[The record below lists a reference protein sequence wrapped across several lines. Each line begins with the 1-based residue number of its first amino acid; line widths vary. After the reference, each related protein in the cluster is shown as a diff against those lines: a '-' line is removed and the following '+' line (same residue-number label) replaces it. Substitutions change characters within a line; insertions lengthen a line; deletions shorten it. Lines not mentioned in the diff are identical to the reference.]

1 MTYAMRIHI
10 STQTPI
16 RKSVCSEQTVAC
28 NCCFATSIICLH
40 LRVICCVSLSG
51 VTDMGLLKS
60 LGVSCIVALG
70 QSSRKLTA
78 LEAVRLCICS
88 FSLLTGGVG
97 RSQRIDF
104 LPHMFVYLNFHLYL
118 LIETHT
124 ASSLRTSGLVSEA
137 GSEL

>member
-1 MTYAMRIHI
+1 
-10 STQTPI
+10 
-16 RKSVCSEQTVAC
+16 
-28 NCCFATSIICLH
+28 
-40 LRVICCVSLSG
+40 
-51 VTDMGLLKS
+51 MGLLKS

-78 LEAVRLCICS
+78 LEAVRLCFCS
-88 FSLLTGGVG
+88 FSLLTGGAG
-97 RSQRIDF
+97 QSQRIDF